1 MKKNNVTAATVA
13 AWIKNG
19 GGATLDRGGWPV
31 DFCRGYQV
39 SREDCYTIR
48 AGAYRKIA
56 AAVRDVLARLQP
68 GDFCGLWRGDDGR
81 VCVDVS
87 IRIGNRAEAEKLGRA
102 WNQKAIFSWAR
113 KTNIFLT

>member
-1 MKKNNVTAATVA
+1 MKKSNVTRAMIRG
-13 AWIKNG
+13 WLQN
-19 GGATLDRGGWPV
+19 GGATLSRAGRPV
-31 DFCRGYQV
+31 DFSTGYQV
-39 SREDCYTIR
+39 SRMDCYSIP
-48 AGAYRKIA
+48 AGAYGDIA

-68 GDFCGLWRGDDGR
+68 GDFCGMWLDAGR